1 MLRRPHS
8 VPSQLLATLLSLTI
22 GVGPAFANPPP
33 GKGNKHGNQGNGHQS
48 EYEASSD
55 VGVSV
60 TLSTAGI
67 SVSAARGIAVDV
79 GYQQGSY
86 KPLPPGIR
94 KNLARGKPLPPGIAK
109 QMAPA
114 PMIAR
119 LPKHPGYEWH
129 VCGTDLVLVA
139 IGTAI
144 VADVLMDV
152 FR

>member
-1 MLRRPHS
+1 MPRRPHTL
-8 VPSQLLATLLSLTI
+8 PSQLLAALLSLTLGI
-22 GVGPAFANPPP
+22 GPALAGPPP
-33 GKGNKHGNQGNGHQS
+33 GKGNKHGNQGQGNQT
-48 EYEASSD
+48 EYQESSD

-60 TLSTAGI
+60 TLSSAGI

-109 QMAPA
+109 KAAPA

-119 LPKHPGYEWH
+119 LPKHPGYEWQ

>member
-1 MLRRPHS
+1 MPHHS
-8 VPSQLLATLLSLTI
+8 HSCASKLLVALLSLTL
-22 GVGPAFANPPP
+22 GVEPALASPPP
-33 GKGNKHGNQGNGHQS
+33 GKGNRHGNQGHGNQS
-48 EYEASSD
+48 ESQESSD
-55 VGVSV
+55 VSVSV
-60 TLSTAGI
+60 SLSTAGI
-67 SVSAARGIAVDV
+67 TVSAARGIAVDV

-109 QMAPA
+109 QSAPA

-119 LPKHPGYEWH
+119 LPKHPGYEWQ

-139 IGTAI
+139 IGSAI